1 MPRSPEPQLVAVPD
15 QNNDADDNDNN
26 SDSGSDGDDGEQE
39 VYEVEAIHASRYD
52 PVAKS
57 MRYLIKWKGYPED
70 EKTWEPL
77 ENLSNCTVA
86 LRKYEKMKAERDAKA
101 AQKIK
106 AAQRA
111 KTKASASQ
119 NPDNDKDDDDAN
131 DQGLSMKELDARRAQ
146 AKEKAKTKR
155 RASAPA
161 RSEDLV
167 AQKWEQKAN
176 KEARKPRASTS
187 SVPSASAKRKAQ
199 SPPPSSSREAKKSSN
214 VRANGTAPRAAKKLS
229 QIIGSDSDEDDVPP
243 SSNTLGAQPTQ
254 PAPSTQQSAASTQ
267 TSTQSTS
274 ATTPAS
280 TSALPAASGADQATP
295 APSLV
300 QQSLTGV
307 TTVNP
312 AATLLNGSAAT
323 VTPSSSSLSTSR
335 STDPRK
341 NALAAPA
348 GSQAPPAKPGKGPW
362 DNPQLG
368 DLFSSYKAKPAAPAP
383 PPPPPAAPPVDDSYN
398 NRVRFA
404 TNPLPSVA
412 VRPAGRA
419 MSPPVRA
426 PSALEIVSALSS
438 GRRSAS
444 PALSTNGPVPAVP
457 SASMAAHEPTQNGT
471 VAASQ
476 NGRTS
481 SSEGTPVVSPSAEAK
496 KAQEEQRKMRLRTI
510 ENRLKGSSWYEL
522 QRMSDEE
529 SLVVACAETVP
540 MDPQLALRL
549 RTKSVALLYS
559 SDMGD
564 RVSGE
569 GLALTY
575 LLLATGSKTPEHLS
589 DLDALFLHREES
601 PVKLE
606 GLYNELVNLERSVE
620 FFSFGNGELIA
631 SILSSGYLVIPTFD
645 ALRLAAAFE
654 RYCSATAQVFG
665 RTCMTTV
672 HPASIARAREFPNWY
687 RIVEAINNQSISMVD
702 RTQLRVGSHFVTT
715 ESTTLLFP
723 GIVPPVPIPQ
733 ITAEEEVS
741 EILEHLRFA
750 RAKSLSTWRRFVI
763 VVGDSTPE
771 VVDRAGKLGIEVHTW
786 TSLGTLVEAHPF
798 G

>member
-1 MPRSPEPQLVAVPD
+1 MGAK
-15 QNNDADDNDNN
+15 
-26 SDSGSDGDDGEQE
+26 GEQGGE
-39 VYEVEAIHASRYD
+39 EAACIDFVRPFSI
-52 PVAKS
+52 S
-57 MRYLIKWKGYPED
+57 
-70 EKTWEPL
+70 KTQ
-77 ENLSNCTVA
+77 STVA
-86 LRKYEKMKAERDAKA
+86 ASVVVEGGQEKL
-101 AQKIK
+101 
-106 AAQRA
+106 QR
-111 KTKASASQ
+111 
-119 NPDNDKDDDDAN
+119 
-131 DQGLSMKELDARRAQ
+131 
-146 AKEKAKTKR
+146 
-155 RASAPA
+155 
-161 RSEDLV
+161 
-167 AQKWEQKAN
+167 
-176 KEARKPRASTS
+176 
-187 SVPSASAKRKAQ
+187 
-199 SPPPSSSREAKKSSN
+199 SSRCFSPFLSRTTLKLTSGPAH
-214 VRANGTAPRAAKKLS
+214 RRMGPRPGQQRNCRRLLGEFGVPRLESARYFRS
-229 QIIGSDSDEDDVPP
+229 QCLLPSSDSDEDDVPP

-426 PSALEIVSALSS
+426 PSALKIVSALSS

-549 RTKSVALLYS
+549 RTYV
-559 SDMGD
+559 
-564 RVSGE
+564 
-569 GLALTY
+569 
-575 LLLATGSKTPEHLS
+575 
-589 DLDALFLHREES
+589 
-601 PVKLE
+601 
-606 GLYNELVNLERSVE
+606 
-620 FFSFGNGELIA
+620 
-631 SILSSGYLVIPTFD
+631 
-645 ALRLAAAFE
+645 
-654 RYCSATAQVFG
+654 
-665 RTCMTTV
+665 
-672 HPASIARAREFPNWY
+672 
-687 RIVEAINNQSISMVD
+687 
-702 RTQLRVGSHFVTT
+702 
-715 ESTTLLFP
+715 
-723 GIVPPVPIPQ
+723 
-733 ITAEEEVS
+733 
-741 EILEHLRFA
+741 
-750 RAKSLSTWRRFVI
+750 
-763 VVGDSTPE
+763 
-771 VVDRAGKLGIEVHTW
+771 
-786 TSLGTLVEAHPF
+786 
-798 G
+798 